1 MTAQDLLAGVW
12 PLYDL
17 RQIVTVH
24 GLLHFP
30 SCIIHDVSSPFILP
44 LCSLSIM
51 AAGSNLNWS
60 TTEHLQRDNAF
71 LILPR
76 RVWSVLGSG
85 IVHRWKYL
93 WRFWSQGFKVMWMEH
108 TKCLGF
114 YCFVASG
121 LFTAPQFY
129 FYWQALLFT
138 LLCLNRVYLFVT
150 YHCFNTICC
159 RTAIRLAGMHR
170 HPFLKWYQW
179 WWHLHLTCFL
189 VSTDILWSWLL
200 DLHFCQ

>member
-129 FYWQALLFT
+129 FIDRLFFSPCCVWTECAFLLHIT
-138 LLCLNRVYLFVT
+138 V
-150 YHCFNTICC
+150 
-159 RTAIRLAGMHR
+159 
-170 HPFLKWYQW
+170 
-179 WWHLHLTCFL
+179 LTPYVVEQQLDSLECINIP
-189 VSTDILWSWLL
+189 SWSGIS
-200 DLHFCQ
+200 DGGIYT